1 MATCIVPIALV
12 AKLKN
17 GNIIP
22 VEINQ
27 FRNSNLGIKPIKYN
41 CDIENDA
48 TNKAEKIWFENQI
61 KYAEE
66 NPYHSDILNI
76 DVKLITHLTMV
87 IFYNSCYFD
96 SIQVRKY

>member
-1 MATCIVPIALV
+1 MPIALV

-17 GNIIP
+17 GAIIP

-41 CDIENDA
+41 CDVENDA
-48 TNKAEKIWFENQI
+48 TNLAEKIRFEKDI

-66 NPYHSDILNI
+66 NPYHSNELNI
-76 DVKLITHLTMV
+76 DVKIITHLTMV
-87 IFYNSCYFD
+87 I
-96 SIQVRKY
+96 ILE